1 MLPQAQVISQAW
13 LYSCKWFPTS
23 FLGPLRK
30 KSIKIL
36 SNRKKKIPRLTSS
49 KDMSHID
56 PDDFKK
62 DKTQNARRF
71 LLPHAR
77 VLAENERFAM

>member
-1 MLPQAQVISQAW
+1 
-13 LYSCKWFPTS
+13 
-23 FLGPLRK
+23 
-30 KSIKIL
+30 
-36 SNRKKKIPRLTSS
+36 
-49 KDMSHID
+49 MSHID